1 MPSAEAK
8 EDGRQDER
16 MRSRRLPTLL
26 IVAAASTTLV
36 ACGGS
41 GGKGDAPA
49 PAPTGATAAPGTA
62 AKLILVTNDD
72 GVAAPGIDAL
82 ARRLTALPGVTVRV
96 VAPSGNRSGSG
107 GQTTPGTLVSRPAKT
122 SSGLDATA
130 VDGFPADTVR
140 VALDDLKLQP
150 AFVVSGANEGQN
162 VGPIAA
168 ISGTVGAARAA
179 AQRGIPALAVSTGRP
194 SSGNRYDFDVAADLA
209 ARQVE
214 KTLPGAGAATPDTAT
229 IGNLNVPSC
238 PTGQV
243 RSLQELPASTKPDAR
258 ALEASNC
265 TSTAPP
271 SDEITSF
278 LDGFAV
284 LTRIPARA

>member
-1 MPSAEAK
+1 
-8 EDGRQDER
+8 
-16 MRSRRLPTLL
+16 MRPRRLAALL
-26 IVAAASTTLV
+26 IASATGATLV
-36 ACGGS
+36 SCGGS
-41 GGKGDAPA
+41 NSPGGPTTPPAPQPSGSSAPA
-49 PAPTGATAAPGTA
+49 SAG

-82 ARRLTALPGVTVRV
+82 ARRLSALPGVTVRV
-96 VAPSGNRSGSG
+96 VAPAGNRSGSG
-107 GQTTPGTLVSRPAKT
+107 GKTTPGALTSRPAKT
-122 SSGLDATA
+122 TSGLDATA

-140 VALDDLKLQP
+140 VALDDLKLTP

-179 AQRGIPALAVSTGRP
+179 AQRGIPSLAVSSGRP
-194 SSGNRYDFDVAADLA
+194 SSGGRYDYDVAADLA
-209 ARQVE
+209 ARRVE
-214 KTLPGAGAATPDTAT
+214 QLLPAAPDTAT

-243 RSLQELPASTKPDAR
+243 RGLQELPAATKPDLK
-258 ALEASNC
+258 ALEPSNC
-265 TSTAPP
+265 TSTTPP
-271 SDEITSF
+271 SDEIGSF
-278 LDGFAV
+278 LNGFAV

>member
-1 MPSAEAK
+1 
-8 EDGRQDER
+8 
-16 MRSRRLPTLL
+16 
-26 IVAAASTTLV
+26 
-36 ACGGS
+36 
-41 GGKGDAPA
+41 
-49 PAPTGATAAPGTA
+49 
-62 AKLILVTNDD
+62 
-72 GVAAPGIDAL
+72 
-82 ARRLTALPGVTVRV
+82 
-96 VAPSGNRSGSG
+96 
-107 GQTTPGTLVSRPAKT
+107 
-122 SSGLDATA
+122 
-130 VDGFPADTVR
+130 
-140 VALDDLKLQP
+140 LQP

-194 SSGNRYDFDVAADLA
+194 SSGNRYDYDVAADLA

-214 KTLPGAGAATPDTAT
+214 KSLPAANPDTTTPDTT
-229 IGNLNVPSC
+229 TVGNLNVPSC

-243 RSLQELPASTKPDAR
+243 RGLQELPASTEPDAR

-265 TSTAPP
+265 TSTAPS

>member
-1 MPSAEAK
+1 
-8 EDGRQDER
+8 
-16 MRSRRLPTLL
+16 MRSRRLAALL
-26 IVAAASTTLV
+26 IVAATSTTLV

-41 GGKGDAPA
+41 DGKGGTPA
-49 PAPTGATAAPGTA
+49 PAPTGATAAPGDAT
-62 AKLILVTNDD
+62 KLIIVTNDD

-82 ARRLTALPGVTVRV
+82 ARRLSALPGVTVRV

-107 GQTTPGTLVSRPAKT
+107 GKTTPGALVSRPAKT

-194 SSGNRYDFDVAADLA
+194 SSGNRYDYDVAADLA

-214 KTLPGAGAATPDTAT
+214 KTLPAAGATPDTAT

-243 RSLQELPASTKPDAR
+243 RGLQELPASTQPDIR
-258 ALEASNC
+258 ALEGSNC

-284 LTRIPARA
+284 LTRIPAQA